1 MVRTICCDHRWHA
14 ILFLYAYAHSLKR
27 RKKENDAIS
36 RAIFLKRFTHGA
48 ALSII
53 LRYGGFIH
61 SPYAMPHSLCIRE
74 CVYWDAGRDG
84 NIFIIKL
91 VEIGEICRG
100 RFVFHRRAQLCEL
113 VWSRYSIDF
122 YQTYKEDDIF
132 GGWDLSN
139 LRNPLSRD
147 SHHTSMGIPSRIP
160 GAFRNW
166 IVLPLV

>member
-1 MVRTICCDHRWHA
+1 
-14 ILFLYAYAHSLKR
+14 
-27 RKKENDAIS
+27 
-36 RAIFLKRFTHGA
+36 
-48 ALSII
+48 
-53 LRYGGFIH
+53 
-61 SPYAMPHSLCIRE
+61 
-74 CVYWDAGRDG
+74 
-84 NIFIIKL
+84 L

-122 YQTYKEDDIF
+122 YQTYKELDDIF

-160 GAFRNW
+160 GAFRN
-166 IVLPLV
+166 